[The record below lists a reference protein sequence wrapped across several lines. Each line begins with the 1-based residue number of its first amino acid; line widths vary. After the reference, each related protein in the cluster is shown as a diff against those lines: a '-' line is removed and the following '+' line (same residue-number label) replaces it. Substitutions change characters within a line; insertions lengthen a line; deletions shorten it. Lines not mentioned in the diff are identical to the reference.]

1 MVPPTARNITTLNEA
16 KRMQLFIDLDNI
28 YFQFAHIIKTNKTN
42 IFKEDLSN
50 YTDFRTE
57 NYYYM
62 PILNP

>member
-1 MVPPTARNITTLNEA
+1 MERSELKISEVKSL
-16 KRMQLFIDLDNI
+16 LH
-28 YFQFAHIIKTNKTN
+28 HIIKTNKTN